1 MYANVTVFDDNGKQ
15 ISSGRVLPRVTLTK
29 DTDKYVEEYSFQY
42 SVYRFRKMN
51 HQETNNHLYLLM
63 K

>member
-29 DTDKYVEEYSFQY
+29 DTDKYVEEYIFQY
-42 SVYRFRKMN
+42 SVYRFGKKEMV
-51 HQETNNHLYLLM
+51 
-63 K
+63 